1 MTLQIER
8 PAAAPA
14 SAVPVLA
21 APQPQPRRPGGSSPG
36 IVTLV
41 TVTALALWFLFYELV
56 LSGMQQSRDQQT
68 LYARLRQGL
77 AEATV
82 PIGGAIQAGTPI
94 ALLTADSIG
103 LRDVVVVE
111 GTASAQLREGPGH
124 LRSSVLPGQP
134 GAAVLFGR
142 GASFGA
148 VFRRIGALQPG
159 AAIAVTTG
167 QGAFTYHV
175 IRVRRPGD
183 RYAVTPSEA
192 TLQLVSAEGTGVR
205 SGWAPDQ
212 LVFVDA
218 ILQQGTVQPAPPGRP
233 ASVPPV
239 ELAMRSDTSRLTTLV
254 LWLQALLVAA
264 VAVAWSWQRW
274 GRWQTWLIGSPVVL
288 AGLWG
293 ATETAATL
301 LPNLV

>member
-1 MTLQIER
+1 
-8 PAAAPA
+8 
-14 SAVPVLA
+14 
-21 APQPQPRRPGGSSPG
+21 
-36 IVTLV
+36 
-41 TVTALALWFLFYELV
+41 
-56 LSGMQQSRDQQT
+56 
-68 LYARLRQGL
+68 
-77 AEATV
+77 
-82 PIGGAIQAGTPI
+82 
-94 ALLTADSIG
+94 
-103 LRDVVVVE
+103 
-111 GTASAQLREGPGH
+111 
-124 LRSSVLPGQP
+124 VLPGQP
-134 GAAVLFGR
+134 GGAVLFGR

-183 RYAVTPSEA
+183 RYAVIPSEA

-218 ILQQGTVQPAPPGRP
+218 TLQRGTAQPAPPGRP
-233 ASVPPV
+233 ASV

-254 LWLQALLVAA
+254 LWLQVLLVAA

-288 AGLWG
+288 AALWG